1 MLMWSIQKFKS
12 CGTMRTIRN
21 YYQRLQGFNRN
32 ARFYLLFTFIHGIN
46 FSIYFLF
53 FNLYVLSL
61 GYEPGFLGLLVALPS
76 IVVTVVAIP
85 AGFLG
90 DRIGYKRALLLGM
103 ILMLVSIIGIV
114 CFHKPAGLILFGILF
129 GLGNSFV
136 WVINAPFMAANS
148 SEEDRTHL
156 FSVQFAMNTFS
167 GFFGFLIGGSLPLLF
182 ANLLGVEAER
192 PVAYQA
198 TMLTCVGLILIAL
211 LPLLAIRAQ
220 DGRVGE
226 RLRLKSAFQ
235 RPTLLTKLLLPQLI
249 LSFGAGILIPFLNV
263 FFKQRFAIPDT
274 LLGTIFAG
282 QSIAIALATLA
293 GPLLAERLGKIRAV
307 VFTQLVSIP
316 FLLLLGYF
324 PLFTPAVIGFLVRAG
339 LMNMGGPLYLAF
351 AMEQVEKNRRAAVNG
366 LLTMSW
372 SSGWAM
378 SNWVSGQLQQGPGF
392 GVIFAITCA
401 CYLLTSMFTYLF
413 FGRIDRS
420 RPSLE
425 EEEIKWK

>member
-1 MLMWSIQKFKS
+1 V
-12 CGTMRTIRN
+12 
-21 YYQRLQGFNRN
+21 RL
-32 ARFYLLFTFIHGIN
+32 YLLFTFIYGVN

-53 FNLYVLSL
+53 FNLYILSL
-61 GYEPGFLGLLVALPS
+61 GYEPSFLGLLVALPS
-76 IVVTVVAIP
+76 IVVTIVAIP

-103 ILMLVSIIGIV
+103 ILMLVSIAGIV

-129 GLGNSFV
+129 GLGNSLV

-148 SEEDRTHL
+148 SEEERTHL

-167 GFFGFLIGGSLPLLF
+167 GFFGFLIGGSLPVLF
-182 ANLLGVEAER
+182 ANFLGVEAEGSM
-192 PVAYQA
+192 AYQA
-198 TMLTCVGLILIAL
+198 TMLTCVGLILIAI
-211 LPLLAIRAQ
+211 LPLLTIRAQ

-249 LSFGAGILIPFLNV
+249 ISFGAGILIPFLNV

-293 GPLLAERLGKIRAV
+293 GPPLAERLGKIRAV

-316 FLLLLGYF
+316 FLLLLGYSSF
-324 PLFTPAVIGFLVRAG
+324 FTLAAVGFLVRAG
-339 LMNMGGPLYLAF
+339 LMNMGSPLYLAF
-351 AMEQVEKNRRAAVNG
+351 AMEQVEEKRRAAVNG

-392 GVIFAITCA
+392 GIIFAITCT
-401 CYLLTSMFTYLF
+401 CYLFVSVLIYLF
-413 FGRIDRS
+413 FGGIDRPRS
-420 RPSLE
+420 SLRK
-425 EEEIKWK
+425 EEIKSEYRWE

>member
-1 MLMWSIQKFKS
+1 
-12 CGTMRTIRN
+12 MRTIRN

-167 GFFGFLIGGSLPLLF
+167 GFFGFLIGG
-182 ANLLGVEAER
+182 
-192 PVAYQA
+192 
-198 TMLTCVGLILIAL
+198 
-211 LPLLAIRAQ
+211 
-220 DGRVGE
+220 
-226 RLRLKSAFQ
+226 
-235 RPTLLTKLLLPQLI
+235 
-249 LSFGAGILIPFLNV
+249 
-263 FFKQRFAIPDT
+263 
-274 LLGTIFAG
+274 
-282 QSIAIALATLA
+282 
-293 GPLLAERLGKIRAV
+293 
-307 VFTQLVSIP
+307 
-316 FLLLLGYF
+316 
-324 PLFTPAVIGFLVRAG
+324 
-339 LMNMGGPLYLAF
+339 
-351 AMEQVEKNRRAAVNG
+351 
-366 LLTMSW
+366 
-372 SSGWAM
+372 
-378 SNWVSGQLQQGPGF
+378 
-392 GVIFAITCA
+392 
-401 CYLLTSMFTYLF
+401 
-413 FGRIDRS
+413 
-420 RPSLE
+420 
-425 EEEIKWK
+425 